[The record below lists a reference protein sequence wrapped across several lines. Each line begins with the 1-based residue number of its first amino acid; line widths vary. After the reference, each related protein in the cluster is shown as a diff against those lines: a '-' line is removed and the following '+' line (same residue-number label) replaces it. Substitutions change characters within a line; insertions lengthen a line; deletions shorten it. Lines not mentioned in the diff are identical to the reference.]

1 MKNMKNHISVPFFK
15 STTTLIQFALMYCH
29 CSCICCME
37 ALSACFFSARG
48 RKCNLKIL
56 IIMSPEILFSELLIF
71 LSLPGFSGSLHSFT
85 QYLQYK
91 ADKQFYSYKNL
102 RFNMSCKRKSSK
114 FAVVQKYSLYL
125 LSLNDENY
133 FVASYINLLKPTVA
147 YVESS
152 HLLNIVTLAWWYLI
166 I

>member
-1 MKNMKNHISVPFFK
+1 
-15 STTTLIQFALMYCH
+15 
-29 CSCICCME
+29 
-37 ALSACFFSARG
+37 
-48 RKCNLKIL
+48 
-56 IIMSPEILFSELLIF
+56 
-71 LSLPGFSGSLHSFT
+71 
-85 QYLQYK
+85 
-91 ADKQFYSYKNL
+91 
-102 RFNMSCKRKSSK
+102 MSCKRKSSK

-166 I
+166 IWILA

>member
-102 RFNMSCKRKSSK
+102 RFNMSCKRKSSLQLCK
-114 FAVVQKYSLYL
+114 STACTFYHSMMRIT
-125 LSLNDENY
+125 LSLHILT
-133 FVASYINLLKPTVA
+133 SSNLLLHMLKA
-147 YVESS
+147 HIYSI
-152 HLLNIVTLAWWYLI
+152 L
-166 I
+166 